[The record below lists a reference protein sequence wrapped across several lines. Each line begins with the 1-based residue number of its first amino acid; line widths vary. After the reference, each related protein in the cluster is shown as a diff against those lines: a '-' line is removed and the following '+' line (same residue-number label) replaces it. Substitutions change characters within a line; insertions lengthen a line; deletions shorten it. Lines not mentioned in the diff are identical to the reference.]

1 METSKTTTGSSYSGA
16 KFRSRKKFPGQS
28 RFDQKDA
35 KVAETESLRQSMSKN
50 ERILNEA
57 KQIIEREADNKFG
70 NFDQRYKSQIEIKG
84 NGNLSDGR
92 SSLRNRYGK
101 NTLSAV

>member
-16 KFRSRKKFPGQS
+16 KFRSRKKFTGQS

-35 KVAETESLRQSMSKN
+35 KVAETESLRQSISKN